1 MLALTEAGR
10 IGEGRVLGERA
21 YAHAVA
27 DNALIAQ
34 TWLAILLGKVEYIAG
49 RMATAKAWF
58 ATAAAIAADHHFRG
72 ALWLASAGLAL
83 AAAGLADVERAQA
96 ACRRVSELSP
106 VDHQRADVAAA
117 ACWAA
122 AAAGDISAARDMMTD
137 AVEMARRNGAR
148 STEAL
153 LLCDIARLGD
163 PGSVRERLNELAAHT
178 ESAMISARAAYAGA
192 LADRDPRA
200 LERAAGR
207 FEDFG
212 VLLLAAEAWASAAE
226 YHRRAGHGQPAR
238 SAAARAA
245 RLVTAC
251 EGARNP
257 FLSLPTAT
265 HTLTPR
271 EREVAQHAL
280 EGRSSREIADHLV
293 VSVRT
298 VETHLQ
304 HVYEKMG
311 INRREDLHKALVG

>member
-1 MLALTEAGR
+1 
-10 IGEGRVLGERA
+10 
-21 YAHAVA
+21 
-27 DNALIAQ
+27 
-34 TWLAILLGKVEYIAG
+34 
-49 RMATAKAWF
+49 MATARAWF

-83 AAAGLADVERAQA
+83 AAAALADVEGARA

-106 VDHQRADVAAA
+106 MDHQRADVAAV
-117 ACWAA
+117 ACWVAA
-122 AAAGDISAARDMMTD
+122 AVGDISAARDMMTD
-137 AVEMARRNGAR
+137 AAEMARLNGAHT
-148 STEAL
+148 TEAL

-163 PGSVRERLNELAAHT
+163 PGSVRERLDQLVVRT
-178 ESAMISARAAYAGA
+178 ESALIQARAAYAGA
-192 LADRDPRA
+192 LADRDPQA
-200 LERAAGR
+200 LERAARR

-226 YHRRAGHGQPAR
+226 YHRRAGDGHPAR

-245 RLVTAC
+245 RLAARC

-280 EGRSSREIADHLV
+280 QGRSSKEIADQLV

-304 HVYEKMG
+304 HVYQKMG
-311 INRREDLHKALVG
+311 INRREDLHEALMLPGASGTVQLRLAGEGLAAAEVLAGAGDPGLVLTTGDGRTGPPGPGYRW